1 MLTWFFFY
9 VNEKLWGPVSI
20 EHLHI
25 SLNLE
30 SFSSPHSLRKWCYF
44 LCKGNT
50 HSPRT
55 LLLHFDIFFP
65 PVFSIFSLSYTIS
78 PDFKPSLFF
87 LHQNTSIDY
96 NAKKKISCLYSPVR
110 TFPLSSLNS
119 SSFIGIPRT
128 GCLWVLFSYSF
139 FNTI

>member
-1 MLTWFFFY
+1 MLTCFFFY
-9 VNEKLWGPVSI
+9 VNEKLWAPVSI
-20 EHLHI
+20 EHLHT
-25 SLNLE
+25 SLNLQN
-30 SFSSPHSLRKWCYF
+30 FSSPHSLRKWCYF

-55 LLLHFDIFFP
+55 LLLHFDIFFA
-65 PVFSIFSLSYTIS
+65 VFSIFSLSYTIS

-96 NAKKKISCLYSPVR
+96 NAKKNCLYSPAS

-119 SSFIGIPRT
+119 SSFIGIPRI
-128 GCLWVLFSYSF
+128 GWFWVLFSYSF

>member
-1 MLTWFFFY
+1 MLTCFFFY
-9 VNEKLWGPVSI
+9 VNEKLRAPVSI

-25 SLNLE
+25 ALNLQ
-30 SFSSPHSLRKWCYF
+30 SFFSLHSLRKWCYF

-55 LLLHFDIFFP
+55 LLLHFDIFFT
-65 PVFSIFSLSYTIS
+65 VFSIFSLSYTIS

-87 LHQNTSIDY
+87 LHQNTSINY
-96 NAKKKISCLYSPVR
+96 NAKKINCLYSPAS

-119 SSFIGIPRT
+119 NSFIGIPRT

-139 FNTI
+139 FHTI